1 MLNIEHTIIDNVEFK
16 EETQN
21 IQYLSIHF
29 IDISDDSKSVQ
40 SKNERRL
47 FFRLTSQSFS
57 WNRHIACH
65 SESNL

>member
-1 MLNIEHTIIDNVEFK
+1 MLNIEPAIIDNVEFK

-47 FFRLTSQSFS
+47 FFSFDITVIFMKPS
-57 WNRHIACH
+57 YCWSFRK
-65 SESNL
+65 